1 MNDENKIKAVELL
14 QNRAREIGR
23 LPKKADFSKENVSF
37 IRQMLG
43 PWPRALEA
51 AGLKEVSPVYLSRKD
66 HARAKRIK
74 KRSKGK
80 I

>member
-14 QNRAREIGR
+14 QNKSMELGR
-23 LPKKADFSKENVSF
+23 LPKKSDFSKESSSF
-37 IRQMLG
+37 IRQILG

-74 KRSKGK
+74 KRSKCQ